1 MSQKYSFDGRSLQ
14 KAIIATCNRRG
25 TIIRSDAEIFSA
37 EFGQH
42 VDKKTQWAAFINK
55 GPMDDAPADF
65 SLIMALLHD
74 FLLPVA
80 MACESRE
87 EFKLKWTPGGPWHD

>member
-1 MSQKYSFDGRSLQ
+1 
-14 KAIIATCNRRG
+14 
-25 TIIRSDAEIFSA
+25 
-37 EFGQH
+37 
-42 VDKKTQWAAFINK
+42 
-55 GPMDDAPADF
+55 MDDAPADF
-65 SLIMALLHD
+65 SVIMALLHD